1 MKVDNFKGYKKLT
14 HKIFNIK
21 NKEIDLKKFQEIE
34 LPHWFLYDG
43 VLAEIKCFKDEK
55 ENTTYF
61 NFFNNVT
68 FAIKQSEDKS
78 NLNNINLYDCQ
89 IEDIYYAHYLNE
101 NKSEEEISQILRNSS
116 TLKIDESNC
125 YERKHMK
132 VVFAEKGF
140 TLCKM
145 KEKYDL
151 QANFDRVLLQ
161 FLLSLAYNTYT
172 EQLINEVTEA
182 YNKSNYDDMIRLRDE
197 IYAFGLKSFFHN
209 PVKQNRHESFELW
222 NIISRTYYVAIK
234 HNEMKSQ
241 IADLT
246 GVIETKYK
254 DEQEAKS
261 KRLEK
266 ILGIIGFLL
275 ALTSLIGVYKD
286 LKEFGLF

>member
-1 MKVDNFKGYKKLT
+1 MIY
-14 HKIFNIK
+14 KIFNLK
-21 NKEIDLKKFQEIE
+21 DKEIGLKNNEEIKVN
-34 LPHWFLYDG
+34 HWFLYDG
-43 VLAEIKCFKDEK
+43 VLAEIKCYNDEK
-55 ENTTYF
+55 EDIIYY
-61 NFFNNVT
+61 NFFNNIT
-68 FAIKQSEDKS
+68 FAIMRNREKSELDE
-78 NLNNINLYDCQ
+78 INLYNCQ
-89 IEDIYYAHYLNE
+89 FEDTYHAYYYDDDISDEDIS
-101 NKSEEEISQILRNSS
+101 KVLRNST
-116 TLKIDESNC
+116 TLKIDENNC
-125 YERKHMK
+125 YTQKHMK

-140 TLCKM
+140 ILCRM
-145 KEKYDL
+145 KEKYNL
-151 QANFDRVLLQ
+151 QANFDRILLQ

-182 YNKSNYDDMIRLRDE
+182 YNKLNYEDMISLRDE

-222 NIISRTYYVAIK
+222 NMISKNYYVEIK

-254 DEQEAKS
+254 DEQEAKG
-261 KRLEK
+261 KRLET
-266 ILGIIGFLL
+266 ILGIIGFLI

>member
-1 MKVDNFKGYKKLT
+1 MVY
-14 HKIFNIK
+14 KIFNIK
-21 NKEIDLKKFQEIE
+21 NKEINLNKLKSVNI
-34 LPHWFLYDG
+34 PHWFLYDG

-55 ENTTYF
+55 EDIVYF
-61 NFFNNVT
+61 NFFKNVT
-68 FAIKQSEDKS
+68 FAIIKDEQKTKLDEIKIYDCQFEDTYHAYYYNEDKS
-78 NLNNINLYDCQ
+78 D
-89 IEDIYYAHYLNE
+89 EDISKA
-101 NKSEEEISQILRNSS
+101 LRNST
-116 TLKIDESNC
+116 TLKINTKNS
-125 YERKHMK
+125 YIQKHMK

-140 TLCKM
+140 VLCKM

-151 QANFDRVLLQ
+151 QSNFDRILLQ

-182 YNKSNYDDMIRLRDE
+182 YNKLNYDNMIKLRDE

-222 NIISRTYYVAIK
+222 NMISKNYYVEIK

-246 GVIETKYK
+246 GVIETKHK
-254 DEQEAKS
+254 EQQEAKS

>member
-1 MKVDNFKGYKKLT
+1 MI
-14 HKIFNIK
+14 HKIFNLK
-21 NKEIDLKKFQEIE
+21 DKEFDLNKFQSVDI
-34 LPHWFLYDG
+34 PHWFLYDG
-43 VLAEIKCFKDEK
+43 VLAEIKCFRDEK
-55 ENTTYF
+55 EDIIYF
-61 NFFNNVT
+61 NFFKNVT
-68 FAIKQSEDKS
+68 FAIIKDEQKPKLDEMM
-78 NLNNINLYDCQ
+78 LYDCQ
-89 IEDIYYAHYLNE
+89 FEDTYHAYYYNE
-101 NKSEEEISQILRNSS
+101 DQSDQDISKALRNSS
-116 TLKIDESNC
+116 TLKINTNNS
-125 YERKHMK
+125 YIQKHMK

-140 TLCKM
+140 VLCKM

-151 QANFDRVLLQ
+151 QSSFDRILLQ

-172 EQLINEVTEA
+172 EQLISEVTES
-182 YNKSNYDDMIRLRDE
+182 YNKLNYEDMIKLRDE

-222 NIISRTYYVAIK
+222 NLISKNYYVEIK

-254 DEQEAKS
+254 DEQDAKS

-266 ILGIIGFLL
+266 FLGIIGFLL